1 MEKKRSFVGHIISGG
16 PVTVQEA
23 KKAGLIKKD
32 PEEKKP
38 KNKKDGKEHS
48 SS

>member
-1 MEKKRSFVGHIISGG
+1 MKNKRPFVGHIISDR

-32 PEEKKP
+32 PEDKEQ
-38 KNKKDGKEHS
+38 KNKRNGKERY
-48 SS
+48 